1 MNVSVVKNNF
11 IIDAL
16 KYLPIKILP
25 AASGLLT
32 IFVLTKYLSTDNYI
46 NYTFLITTLLL
57 INQLCGG
64 WVNSSMMYFIPKS
77 ENVSEENKL
86 INHVFIIELIF
97 SIVGFLILFATI
109 YYEFNDI
116 NISLIICFIF

>member
-97 SIVGFLILFATI
+97 SIVDFLKFCLLFLMFLLGI
-109 YYEFNDI
+109 VFLY
-116 NISLIICFIF
+116 